1 MTVAALAHVSHASA
15 NPIELVEQI
24 ATAHD
29 WVFERSADDEMMIE
43 IAGSWSEYRM
53 FFSWLDELSA
63 LHFACGFE
71 LTVPDHRRPA
81 VNELL
86 ARINERLPV
95 GHFDMWSDRGLPVF
109 RHALLLRG
117 AGPVS
122 VEQVEDLVEIAS
134 TECERYYAAFQYV
147 VWGGKTPAEA
157 VDAALIETVGEA

>member
-1 MTVAALAHVSHASA
+1 MAVAALSDISHAA
-15 NPIELVEQI
+15 TNPIELVEQI

-29 WVFERSADDEMMIE
+29 WTFERSTDEEMVIE
-43 IAGSWSEYRM
+43 FAGSWGDYRM

-71 LTVPDHRRPA
+71 LTVPEHRRSA
-81 VNELL
+81 INDLL

-95 GHFDMWSDRGLPVF
+95 GHFDLWSDRGLPVF

-117 AGPVS
+117 VPAVS

-157 VDAALIETVGEA
+157 LDAALVETVGEA

>member
-1 MTVAALAHVSHASA
+1 MAVVPLSDISHAA
-15 NPIELVEQI
+15 TNPIELVEQI
-24 ATAHD
+24 ASAHD
-29 WVFERSADDEMMIE
+29 WSFERSTDDEMVID

-71 LTVPDHRRPA
+71 LTVPEHRRA
-81 VNELL
+81 AINELL

-95 GHFDMWSDRGLPVF
+95 GHFDLWADRGLPVF
-109 RHALLLRG
+109 RHTMLLRG
-117 AGPVS
+117 AGAVS
-122 VEQVEDLVEIAS
+122 VEQVEDLIEIAS

-157 VDAALIETVGEA
+157 VDAALVETVGEA

>member
-1 MTVAALAHVSHASA
+1 MAVATLSDISRPAA

-29 WVFERSADDEMMIE
+29 WSFERSADDEMVIE
-43 IAGSWSEYRM
+43 ITGSWSEYRM
-53 FFSWLDELSA
+53 FFSWLDDLSA
-63 LHFACGFE
+63 LHFVCGFE
-71 LTVPDHRRPA
+71 LAVPEHRRSA
-81 VNELL
+81 TNDLL
-86 ARINERLPV
+86 AQINERLPV
-95 GHFDMWSDRGLPVF
+95 GHFDLWSDRGLPVF

-117 AGPVS
+117 AAAVS

-157 VDAALIETVGEA
+157 IDAALVETVGEA